1 MCQEILTGLLE
12 INLKLQESEKQK
24 DDDTRIEKDYWIEN
38 PEQRIEIPKTQCR
51 CINLHYG
58 GIPDDRV
65 TKFGNKNYCDLLIIT

>member
-38 PEQRIEIPKTQCR
+38 PEQRIEIP
-51 CINLHYG
+51 
-58 GIPDDRV
+58 
-65 TKFGNKNYCDLLIIT
+65 